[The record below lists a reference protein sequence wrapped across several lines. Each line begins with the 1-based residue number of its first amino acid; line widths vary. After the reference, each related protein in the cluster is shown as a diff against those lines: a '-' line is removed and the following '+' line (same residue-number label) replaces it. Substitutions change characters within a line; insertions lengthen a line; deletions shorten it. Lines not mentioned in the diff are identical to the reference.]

1 MSLFRG
7 LIGLSTFEQAAVWGV
22 LLIAVLGL
30 VYAEWLRR
38 QILAQDT
45 GTDEMRRYWGY
56 IRAGAQAYLARQL
69 RTIIVAIGLL
79 AVLLFLSVLII
90 PPSPQS
96 RQIWGEN
103 AVMAVAWGRS
113 VAFLIGAG
121 FSYLVGAIGMN
132 VAVQANIRVAAA
144 SRHSYN
150 GAMRTAYR
158 SGTVTGMLC
167 VGLGL
172 LGGTIIFLF
181 FGISAPDALLG
192 FGFGGSLIALF
203 MRVGGG
209 IYTKAADVGAD
220 LVGKVEAGLPEDDP
234 RNAAVIADLVGD
246 NVGDCAGMAAD
257 VFESFEVTIV
267 SALILGIVLGGIN
280 VANGGTFDYRYIIF
294 PLIVRGIGVI
304 ASLIGNTFV
313 RTTETQRN
321 AMGAMNRG
329 FYTSAAVA
337 TLGFFLVTLVY
348 MRDAQ
353 GNIEWAPFLATFAG
367 IVLAIV
373 LDKVTEY
380 FTSTHFKPVREIA
393 KQSQTGA
400 ATNILSG
407 LASGYESSV
416 YAILVIAVSILA
428 SVFFFGGYERPFEA
442 VLYGVSLTGI
452 GMLTLTGN
460 TISMDAFGPIA
471 DNANGIGELAGLEPE
486 AREIMDDLDATGNT
500 TKAITKGVAIG
511 SAVIA
516 AVSLFGA
523 FFTDVGIVQAELNLP
538 VLAQIN
544 VANPQ
549 VFIGLMIGG
558 ALPFLFSSLT
568 IRSVSRAA
576 ALIVNEVRRQLRIPG
591 LMEGNVTPDYARA
604 VAICTTA
611 AQRELITLGLI
622 SVAVPIV
629 VGFLLNIEA
638 LGGFLAGTI
647 LSGQLLAVFMSNAG
661 GAWDNAKKYI
671 EEGHYGG
678 KGSEPHKAG
687 VVGDT
692 VGDPLKDTSG
702 PALNPLLKVINLI
715 SLLIAPIV
723 VTVRGDAPL
732 NPVLALGMIA
742 LIGVIGFAIY
752 RSKQDA
758 DEMTDGV
765 VFQPAVAES
774 GADGAGGGRVSLE
787 RPSVRPSSVER
798 K

>member
-7 LIGLSTFEQAAVWGV
+7 LAGLSSFEQAAVWGV
-22 LLIAVLGL
+22 LIIAVLGL
-30 VYAEWLRR
+30 VYAEMLRR

-56 IRAGAQAYLARQL
+56 IRAGAQAYLARQF
-69 RTIIVAIGLL
+69 RTIVIAILVL

-90 PPSPQS
+90 PPTPQS

-103 AVMAVAWGRS
+103 AVMAVAIGRS
-113 VAFLIGAG
+113 VAFLIGAS
-121 FSYLVGAIGMN
+121 FSYMVGAIGMN
-132 VAVQANIRVAAA
+132 VAVQANIRVAEA
-144 SRHSYN
+144 SRHGYN
-150 GAMRTAYR
+150 GAMQTAYR

-267 SALILGIVLGGIN
+267 AALILGIVLGGIN

-304 ASLIGNTFV
+304 ASLIGNYFV
-313 RTTETQRN
+313 RTTETERN

-329 FYTSAAVA
+329 FYTSAGVA
-337 TLGFFLVTLVY
+337 TLGFLLVTIFY

-367 IVLAIV
+367 IILAVV

-380 FTSTHFKPVREIA
+380 FTSTHYAPVRETA

-407 LASGYESSV
+407 LALGYESSV

-428 SVFFFGGYERPFEA
+428 SVFFFGGYEREFEA
-442 VLYGVSLTGI
+442 VLYGVALTGI

-486 AREIMDDLDATGNT
+486 AREVMDDLDATGNT

-516 AVSLFGA
+516 SVSLFGS
-523 FFTDVGIVQAELNLP
+523 FFTDVGIMQTELNLP
-538 VLAQIN
+538 VLSQIN

-549 VFIGLMIGG
+549 VFIGLLIGG

-591 LMEGNVTPDYARA
+591 LMEGKVTPDYARA

-611 AQRELITLGLI
+611 AQRELITLGVIAVL
-622 SVAVPIV
+622 VPIV
-629 VGFLLNIEA
+629 VGFLLDIEA

-647 LSGQLLAVFMSNAG
+647 LSGQLLAVFMCNAG

-671 EEGHYGG
+671 EEGNYGG

-723 VTVRGDAPL
+723 VTVRGNAPL

-742 LIGVIGFAIY
+742 LIGVVGFAIY
-752 RSKQDA
+752 RSKQESG
-758 DEMTDGV
+758 EMTDGV
-765 VFQPAVAES
+765 AMQPAMADVGGDGVA
-774 GADGAGGGRVSLE
+774 AARTTVDRQPARPNQVGR
-787 RPSVRPSSVER
+787 

>member
-1 MSLFRG
+1 MFRG
-7 LIGLSTFEQAAVWGV
+7 LNGLSTFEQTAVWTV
-22 LLIAVLGL
+22 LLIAVFGLG
-30 VYAEWLRR
+30 YALWLRR
-38 QILAQDT
+38 EILAQDT

-56 IRAGAQAYLARQL
+56 IRAGAEAYLTRQL
-69 RTIIVAIGLL
+69 RTIAILIGVL
-79 AVLLFLSVLII
+79 AILLFASVLII

-96 RQIWGEN
+96 RQVWGEN
-103 AVMAVAWGRS
+103 ARIAVAIGRS
-113 VAFLIGAG
+113 LAFLIGAS

-132 VAVQANIRVAAA
+132 VAVQGNIRVAAA
-144 SRHSYN
+144 SRRSYN
-150 GAMRTAYR
+150 GAMRIAYR
-158 SGTVTGMLC
+158 SGTITGMLC

-172 LGGTIIFLF
+172 LGGTVIFLF
-181 FGISAPDALLG
+181 YGLSAPDALLG

-220 LVGKVEAGLPEDDP
+220 LVGKVEADLPEDDP

-280 VANGGTFDYRYIIF
+280 QAVTGVFDFRYVIF

-304 ASLIGNTFV
+304 ASLVGNYFV
-313 RTTETQRN
+313 RTDETRRN

-337 TLGFFLVTLVY
+337 TVGFLLVTVTY
-348 MRDAQ
+348 MRDAE
-353 GNIEWAPFLATFAG
+353 GNIEWAPFLATFSG
-367 IVLAIV
+367 IVLCIV

-380 FTSTHFKPVREIA
+380 FTSTHFKPVREVSRS
-393 KQSQTGA
+393 SQTGS

-407 LASGYESSV
+407 LALGYESSV
-416 YAILVIAVSILA
+416 YAVLVIAVSILA
-428 SVFFFGGYERPFEA
+428 SVLFFGGYERPFEA

-486 AREIMDDLDATGNT
+486 ARAIMDDLDATGNT

-516 AVSLFGA
+516 AVSLYGS
-523 FFTDVGIVQAELNLP
+523 FFTDVGIVQEELGLP
-538 VLAQIN
+538 VIETIN
-544 VANPQ
+544 VAQPEI
-549 VFIGLMIGG
+549 FIGLLIGG

-576 ALIVNEVRRQLRIPG
+576 SLIVNEVRRQLRLPG
-591 LMEGNVTPDYARA
+591 IMEGTATPDYANA

-611 AQRELITLGLI
+611 AQRELVTLGVI
-622 SVAVPIV
+622 SVVVPIV

-671 EEGHYGG
+671 EEGNFGG
-678 KGSEPHKAG
+678 KRSEPHKAA

-715 SLLIAPIV
+715 SLLIAPII
-723 VTVRGDAPL
+723 VTVRRNEPL
-732 NPVLALGMIA
+732 DPFLALGMIA
-742 LIGVIGFAIY
+742 LIIVVAFAIY
-752 RSKQDA
+752 RSKREA
-758 DEMTDGV
+758 DDLTEGV
-765 VFQPAVAES
+765 RIQPSIEDDPAVQ
-774 GADGAGGGRVSLE
+774 
-787 RPSVRPSSVER
+787 SVAQ

>member
-1 MSLFRG
+1 MFRG
-7 LIGLSTFEQAAVWGV
+7 LEPLSTFERSAVWAV
-22 LLIAVLGL
+22 LAIAVLGL
-30 VYAEWLRR
+30 VYAEYLRR
-38 QILAQDT
+38 QILAQET
-45 GTDEMRRYWGY
+45 GTDEMRKYWGF
-56 IRAGAQAYLARQL
+56 IRAGAQAYLGRQF
-69 RTIIVAIGLL
+69 RTIALAIGVL

-96 RQIWGEN
+96 RQVWGEN
-103 AVMAVAWGRS
+103 ARMAVAVGRS
-113 VAFLIGAG
+113 LAFLIGAS

-144 SRHSYN
+144 SRTSYN
-150 GAMRTAYR
+150 GAMQTAYR

-172 LGGTIIFLF
+172 LGGTTIFLF
-181 FGISAPDALLG
+181 YGISAPDALLG

-280 VANGGTFDYRYIIF
+280 AAANNGVFDYRYIIF

-304 ASLIGNTFV
+304 ASLIGNVFV
-313 RTTETQRN
+313 RTNETQRD

-337 TLGFFLVTLVY
+337 VVGFLLVTVLY
-348 MRDAQ
+348 MRDSA

-380 FTSTHFKPVREIA
+380 FTSTHFAPVRETSRA
-393 KQSQTGA
+393 SQTGA

-416 YAILVIAVSILA
+416 YAILVIAVAILG
-428 SVFFFGGYERPFEA
+428 SVLFFAGYGRNPFEEFQA
-442 VLYGVSLTGI
+442 ILYGVSLTGI

-471 DNANGIGELAGLEPE
+471 DNANGIGELAGLERN
-486 AREIMDDLDATGNT
+486 ARDVMDDLDATGNT

-516 AVSLFGA
+516 AVSLYGA
-523 FFTDVGIVQAELNLP
+523 FFTDVGIVQEELGLDP
-538 VLAQIN
+538 IRAIN
-544 VANPQ
+544 VADPKI
-549 VFIGLMIGG
+549 FIGLLIGG
-558 ALPFLFSSLT
+558 ALPFLFSALT

-576 ALIVNEVRRQLRIPG
+576 SLIVNEVRRQLRIPG
-591 LMEGNVTPDYARA
+591 VMEGTTTPDYARA

-611 AQRELITLGLI
+611 AQRELITLGVI
-622 SVAVPIV
+622 SVLVPII
-629 VGFLLNIEA
+629 VGFLLDIEA
-638 LGGFLAGTI
+638 LGAFLAGTI
-647 LSGQLLAVFMSNAG
+647 LTGQLLAVFMSNAG

-671 EEGHYGG
+671 EEGNYGG
-678 KGSEPHKAG
+678 KGSESHKAG

-723 VTVRGDAPL
+723 VTVRRGQAL
-732 NPVLALGMIA
+732 NPLLAIGMIA
-742 LIGVIGFAIY
+742 LIGVVAYAVY
-752 RSKQDA
+752 RSKREA
-758 DEMTDGV
+758 DDLTEGV
-765 VFQPAVAES
+765 PNQPPV
-774 GADGAGGGRVSLE
+774 GDQV
-787 RPSVRPSSVER
+787 
-798 K
+798 

>member
-1 MSLFRG
+1 MLLRG
-7 LIGLSTFEQAAVWGV
+7 LDGLTSFERTAVWAV
-22 LLIAVLGL
+22 LAIAVLGL
-30 VYAEWLRR
+30 VYAEMLRR
-38 QILAQDT
+38 QILAQET

-56 IRAGAQAYLARQL
+56 IRSGAQAYLNRQL
-69 RTIIVAIGLL
+69 RTIAIAIGLL

-96 RQIWGEN
+96 RQVWGAN
-103 AVMAVAWGRS
+103 ATIAVAIGRS
-113 VAFLIGAG
+113 LAFLIGAS

-144 SRHSYN
+144 SRKGYN
-150 GAMRTAYR
+150 GAMQTAYR

-181 FGISAPDALLG
+181 YGVSAPDALLG

-220 LVGKVEAGLPEDDP
+220 LVGKVEANLPEDDP

-267 SALILGIVLGGIN
+267 SALILGIVLGG
-280 VANGGTFDYRYIIF
+280 ANAAVTGRFDYRYIIF
-294 PLIVRGIGVI
+294 PLIVRGIGII
-304 ASLIGNTFV
+304 ASALGNLLV
-313 RTTETQRN
+313 RTDETRRN
-321 AMGAMNRG
+321 AMAAMNRG
-329 FYTSAAVA
+329 FYASAAIA
-337 TLGFFLVTLVY
+337 TLGFLLVTVLY
-348 MRDAQ
+348 MRTPQ
-353 GNIEWAPFLATFAG
+353 GGIEWAPFLATFAG

-380 FTSTHFKPVREIA
+380 FTSTHFAPVREVSRS
-393 KQSQTGA
+393 SQTGA

-407 LASGYESSV
+407 LALGYESSV
-416 YAILVIAVSILA
+416 YAVLVIAVSILA
-428 SVFFFGGYERPFEA
+428 SVFFFGGYARTFEA

-471 DNANGIGELAGLEPE
+471 DNANGIGELAGLDRG
-486 AREIMDDLDATGNT
+486 ARDVMDDLDATGNT

-516 AVSLFGA
+516 AVSLYGS
-523 FFTDVGIVQAELNLP
+523 FFTDVGVVQSELRLP
-538 VLAQIN
+538 VLANIN

-549 VFIGLMIGG
+549 VFIGLLIGG

-568 IRSVSRAA
+568 IRAVSRAA
-576 ALIVNEVRRQLRIPG
+576 SLIVNEVRRQLRVPG
-591 LMEGNVTPDYARA
+591 VMEGTTVPDYARA
-604 VAICTTA
+604 VGICTTA
-611 AQRELITLGLI
+611 AQRELITLGVI
-622 SVAVPIV
+622 AVVVPIV

-671 EEGHYGG
+671 EEGNYGG

-723 VTVRGDAPL
+723 VTVRRDQPL

-742 LIGVIGFAIY
+742 LIAVVAFAVY
-752 RSKQDA
+752 RSKREA
-758 DEMTDGV
+758 DEMTEGV
-765 VFQPAVAES
+765 RIQSTV
-774 GADGAGGGRVSLE
+774 GRQV
-787 RPSVRPSSVER
+787 
-798 K
+798 

>member
-1 MSLFRG
+1 MFRG
-7 LIGLSTFEQAAVWGV
+7 LEPLSTFEQVAVWAV
-22 LLIAVLGL
+22 LAIAVFGL
-30 VYAEWLRR
+30 VYAFWLRR
-38 QILAQDT
+38 QILAQET
-45 GTDEMRRYWGY
+45 GTDEMRKYWNF
-56 IRAGAQAYLARQL
+56 IRAGAQAYLGQQF
-69 RTIIVAIGLL
+69 RTIAVAIGVL

-90 PPSPQS
+90 PPTPQS
-96 RQIWGEN
+96 REVWGEN
-103 AVMAVAWGRS
+103 AVMAVAIGRS
-113 VAFLIGAG
+113 MAFLIGAS

-144 SRHSYN
+144 SRRGYN
-150 GAMRTAYR
+150 GAMQTAYR

-181 FGISAPDALLG
+181 YGVSAPDALLG

-220 LVGKVEAGLPEDDP
+220 LVGKVEANLPEDDP

-267 SALILGIVLGGIN
+267 SALILGIVLGGIG
-280 VANGGTFDYRYIIF
+280 VAAGGTFDYRYIIF

-304 ASLIGNTFV
+304 ASLVGNMFV
-313 RTTETQRN
+313 RTSETDRD

-337 TLGFFLVTLVY
+337 TVGFLLVTMFY
-348 MRDAQ
+348 MRDPQ
-353 GNIEWAPFLATFAG
+353 TGGIEWAPFLATFAG

-380 FTSTHFKPVREIA
+380 FTSTHFAPVREIA
-393 KQSQTGA
+393 RSSQTGA

-416 YAILVIAVSILA
+416 YAVLVIAVSILA
-428 SVFFFGGYERPFEA
+428 SVLFFGGYERPFEA

-471 DNANGIGELAGLEPE
+471 DNANGIGELAGLERD
-486 AREIMDDLDATGNT
+486 ARDVMDNLDATGNT

-516 AVSLFGA
+516 AVSLYGS
-523 FFTDVGIVQAELNLP
+523 FFTDVGIVQQELNLP
-538 VLAQIN
+538 RIATINIADPQI
-544 VANPQ
+544 
-549 VFIGLMIGG
+549 FIGLLIGG

-576 ALIVNEVRRQLRIPG
+576 SLIVNEVRRQLRTPG
-591 LMEGNVTPDYARA
+591 IMEGTVTPDYARA

-611 AQRELITLGLI
+611 AQRELITFGI
-622 SVAVPIV
+622 IAVVVPIV

-638 LGGFLAGTI
+638 LGAFLAGTI

-661 GAWDNAKKYI
+661 GAWDNAKKFI
-671 EEGHYGG
+671 EEGNYGG
-678 KGSEPHKAG
+678 KGSEPHKAS

-723 VTVRGDAPL
+723 VTVRKDQPL
-732 NPVLALGMIA
+732 NSLLALGMIA
-742 LIGVIGFAIY
+742 LIGVVGYTVF
-752 RSKQDA
+752 RSKREA
-758 DEMTDGV
+758 DEVTEGV
-765 VFQPAVAES
+765 RIQPPVGEQ
-774 GADGAGGGRVSLE
+774 V
-787 RPSVRPSSVER
+787 
-798 K
+798 

>member
-1 MSLFRG
+1 MFRG
-7 LIGLSTFEQAAVWGV
+7 LNGLSSFEQTAVWAV
-22 LLIAVLGL
+22 LAIAVLGL
-30 VYAEWLRR
+30 AYAEMLRR
-38 QILAQDT
+38 QILAQET

-56 IRAGAQAYLARQL
+56 IRDGAQAYLGRQF
-69 RTIIVAIGLL
+69 RTIAIAIIVL
-79 AVLLFLSVLII
+79 AVLLFASVLII

-96 RQIWGEN
+96 QQVWGSN
-103 AVMAVAWGRS
+103 ARIAVAIGRS
-113 VAFLIGAG
+113 LAFLIGAS

-144 SRHSYN
+144 SRKSYN
-150 GAMRTAYR
+150 GAMQTAYR

-181 FGISAPDALLG
+181 YGVSAPDALLG

-267 SALILGIVLGGIN
+267 SALILGIVLGSVN
-280 VANGGTFDYRYIIF
+280 TLNGGSFDFRYIIF
-294 PLIVRGIGVI
+294 PLLVRGIGVI
-304 ASLIGNTFV
+304 ASLVGNTMV
-313 RTTETQRN
+313 KTDEKQRN

-337 TLGFFLVTLVY
+337 TLGFLLVTVFY
-348 MRDAQ
+348 MR
-353 GNIEWAPFLATFAG
+353 GPNGIEWAPFLATFTG
-367 IVLAIV
+367 IVLCIV

-380 FTSTHFKPVREIA
+380 FTSTHFAPVRETSRA
-393 KQSQTGA
+393 SQTGA

-407 LASGYESSV
+407 LALGYESSV
-416 YAILVIAVSILA
+416 YAVLVIAVSILA
-428 SVFFFGGYERPFEA
+428 SVFFFGGYAQPFEA
-442 VLYGVSLTGI
+442 ILYGVSLTGI

-471 DNANGIGELAGLEPE
+471 DNANGIGELAGLERE
-486 AREIMDDLDATGNT
+486 ARDIMDDLDATGNT

-516 AVSLFGA
+516 AVSLFGS
-523 FFTDVGIVQAELNLP
+523 FFTDVGVVQRELKLP
-538 VLAQIN
+538 PIQYIN
-544 VANPQ
+544 IANPQ
-549 VFIGLMIGG
+549 IFIGLLIGG
-558 ALPFLFSSLT
+558 SLPFLFSSLT
-568 IRSVSRAA
+568 IRAVSRAA
-576 ALIVNEVRRQLRIPG
+576 SLIVNEVRRQLRIPG
-591 LMEGNVTPDYARA
+591 LMEGKVTPDYARA
-604 VAICTTA
+604 VGICTTA

-622 SVAVPIV
+622 SVVVPIV

-638 LGGFLAGTI
+638 LGAFLAGTI
-647 LSGQLLAVFMSNAG
+647 LSGQLLAVFMANAG

-671 EEGHYGG
+671 EEGNYGG
-678 KGSEPHKAG
+678 KGSEPHKAS

-715 SLLIAPIV
+715 SLLIAPII
-723 VTVRGDAPL
+723 VTVRRDQPL
-732 NPVLALGMIA
+732 NPILAVGMIA
-742 LIGVIGFAIY
+742 LILVVAYAVY
-752 RSKQDA
+752 RSKREA
-758 DEMTDGV
+758 DSMGDEV
-765 VFQPAVAES
+765 PAQS
-774 GADGAGGGRVSLE
+774 TIGA
-787 RPSVRPSSVER
+787 
-798 K
+798 